1 MKFNGKIVIYNFKVL
16 CMLCADF
23 YFPESSKLSDDSSEP
38 NNKAC
43 DFFFFP
49 FSKGM
54 SMLFHHQ
61 ESAFREFS
69 SYHVL
74 KPCDLEKKIVISR
87 TSQK

>member
-43 DFFFFP
+43 DFFFF
-49 FSKGM
+49 
-54 SMLFHHQ
+54 LL
-61 ESAFREFS
+61 ARE
-69 SYHVL
+69 
-74 KPCDLEKKIVISR
+74 
-87 TSQK
+87 